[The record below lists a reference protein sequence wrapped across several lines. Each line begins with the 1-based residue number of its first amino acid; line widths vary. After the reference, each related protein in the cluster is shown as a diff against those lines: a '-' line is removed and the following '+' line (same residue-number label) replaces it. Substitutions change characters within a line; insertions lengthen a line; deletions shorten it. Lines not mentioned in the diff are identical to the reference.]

1 MTTRSIRLL
10 GAGLLALVL
19 GSGVAMGIAVDRL
32 WLQPRTTATDKP
44 RRASKRSRDPQV
56 RTDRLMKRF
65 QKKLDLDA
73 AQEKTVRAALYQM
86 FTDSREL
93 RRQARPAIR
102 KSREEARSKIRAA
115 LRPDQRTRYEK
126 MLKAY
131 LDRKARR
138 RAKRRRTQPRR

>member
-19 GSGVAMGIAVDRL
+19 GSGVAIGIAADRL
-32 WLQPRTTATDKP
+32 WLQPNTTVADKP
-44 RRASKRSRDPQV
+44 QRATRRSRDPQV

-65 QKKLDLDA
+65 QKKLNLDA
-73 AQEKTVRAALYQM
+73 TQEKTVRAAVYQM
-86 FTDSREL
+86 FTESREL
-93 RRQARPAIR
+93 RRRARPAIR
-102 KSREEARSKIRAA
+102 KSREQARAKIRTA

-138 RAKRRRTQPRR
+138 RAKRRR

>member
-1 MTTRSIRLL
+1 MTSRSIRLL

-19 GSGVAMGIAVDRL
+19 GSGVAIGIAADRL
-32 WLQPRTTATDKP
+32 WLQPSTTAADKP
-44 RRASKRSRDPQV
+44 QRATKRARTRDPQD

-65 QKKLDLDA
+65 QKKLDLDGT
-73 AQEKTVRAALYQM
+73 QEKTVRAALYQM

-93 RRQARPAIR
+93 RRRARPAIR
-102 KSREEARSKIRAA
+102 KSREQARAKIRAS

-138 RAKRRRTQPRR
+138 RAKRRR